1 MVDVRGGG
9 GPMGLSPWGWLVSQ
23 LDRILGYPV
32 GVWRVRE
39 LIVGVGKPLRFS
51 VERILRV
58 EIDPNSSST
67 TDMGVRA
74 L

>member
-1 MVDVRGGG
+1 M
-9 GPMGLSPWGWLVSQ
+9 GWLVSQ
-23 LDRILGYPV
+23 LDRILRYPV

-39 LIVGVGKPLRFS
+39 PIVGEGKPHRFS
-51 VERILRV
+51 VEWLLGV

-67 TDMGVRA
+67 TDVSVRA

>member
-1 MVDVRGGG
+1 
-9 GPMGLSPWGWLVSQ
+9 MGLSPWGWLVSQ
-23 LDRILGYPV
+23 LNRILGYPV

-39 LIVGVGKPLRFS
+39 LIVSVGKPHRFS
-51 VERILRV
+51 VEWILRV

>member
-1 MVDVRGGG
+1 M
-9 GPMGLSPWGWLVSQ
+9 SQ

-39 LIVGVGKPLRFS
+39 LIVGVGKPHRFS
-51 VERILRV
+51 AEWILRV

-67 TDMGVRA
+67 TDVSVRA

>member
-1 MVDVRGGG
+1 M
-9 GPMGLSPWGWLVSQ
+9 SQ
-23 LDRILGYPV
+23 RDRILGYPV

-39 LIVGVGKPLRFS
+39 VIVGVGKPHRVS
-51 VERILRV
+51 VEWTLRV

-67 TDMGVRA
+67 ADMGVRA